1 MSGILPR
8 VLCATFLILGQS
20 VKPVNADAL
29 QLVELA
35 DKNAEGAAKSAKW
48 VMKKGG
54 KWVKMKTQNDH
65 LDKDGMWRQDVND
78 VTSVFSKK
86 GQFILVTV
94 SDSSPSGDWFDTST
108 YYFWP
113 DKKLAKAEFSY
124 LRIDWA
130 GQRVTRWF
138 DRRGKQVLREE
149 KALSGTGED
158 STNPEDVTRSKES
171 RLGERRYP
179 LTYSGLPFAKLV
191 PL

>member
-1 MSGILPR
+1 M
-8 VLCATFLILGQS
+8 LCATLLVLGQAS
-20 VKPVNADAL
+20 KPVNAEAL

-35 DKNAEGAAKSAKW
+35 DKNADAAAKSAKW
-48 VMKKGG
+48 VMKKEG
-54 KWVKMKTQNDH
+54 KWVRMKTKNDH
-65 LDKDGMWRQDVND
+65 LDKDGMWRDTVND
-78 VTSVFSKK
+78 VTSVVSKK

-124 LRIDWA
+124 LRIDWG

-138 DRRGKQVLREE
+138 NRTGKQVLREE
-149 KALSGTGED
+149 KAMNGQGEE
-158 STNPEDVTRSKES
+158 STSPEVVTRSKES
-171 RLGERRYP
+171 KLGERKYP
-179 LTYSGLPFAKLV
+179 MNYSALPFAKLV

>member
-1 MSGILPR
+1 M
-8 VLCATFLILGQS
+8 LCAALLILGQAS
-20 VKPVNADAL
+20 KPVNAEAL
-29 QLVELA
+29 KLVELA
-35 DKNAEGAAKSAKW
+35 DRHSESAVKSAKW

-54 KWVKMKTQNDH
+54 KWVKMKTPNDH
-65 LDKDGMWRQDVND
+65 LDKDGMWRQDVNG
-78 VTSVFSKK
+78 VTSVISEK

-94 SDSSPSGDWFDTST
+94 SDSSPSGDWFDTSL

-113 DKKLAKAEFSY
+113 NKKLAKAEFSY
-124 LRIDWA
+124 LRIDWG

-138 DRRGKQVLREE
+138 DQSGRQVLREE

-158 STNPEDVTRSKES
+158 SSTEEAVARSKES
-171 RLGERRYP
+171 RLGERKYP